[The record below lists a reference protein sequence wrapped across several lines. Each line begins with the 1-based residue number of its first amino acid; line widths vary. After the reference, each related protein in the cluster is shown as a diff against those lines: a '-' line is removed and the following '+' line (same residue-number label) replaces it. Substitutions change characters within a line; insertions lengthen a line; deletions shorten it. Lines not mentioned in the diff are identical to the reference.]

1 MRLYMNN
8 GWKFSKEFD
17 IEMIKYNYDDSDM
30 DIVRLPHTNVT
41 LPYNY
46 AVPQDCES
54 VCCYRNEFTLGKEYM
69 GRTVLIT
76 FEGAAHEASVYI
88 NEKEATVHKYGY
100 TSFTIDISSL
110 IVFDRPNIITVKLDS
125 RKSLS
130 QPPFRDT
137 IDYITYGGLYREVY
151 IDVKNPIYIDDIYIY
166 EGKPEDYIKEEPEE
180 QQQTIKAIKKPVKSN
195 EQTSEDNDN
204 SQELKGLEIT
214 YELTIAD
221 KVDIRGQKGYYV
233 ELSLYKSDGTFIKN
247 LDNCE
252 ISKEIRF
259 HDNISKP
266 MQSLRNKLNGK
277 KFSGAINE
285 VKRHIITCTQRIE
298 ELEKWD
304 IDSPNLYV
312 LKAELKRHDFDP
324 VYDEY
329 ETRFGIR
336 KTEFKADGFYL
347 NDKKIKLRG
356 VNRNQSFP
364 YTGYAMPEALQRNDA
379 DIIKN
384 ELGMNMVRT
393 SHYPQSKYF
402 LDRCDELGLLV
413 FSEVAGGYNIGD
425 EDWKNTFAQDVE
437 EMVLY
442 NRNHPSVILWGVRVN
457 GSKDD
462 DELYTLTNNTA
473 HEIDKIRHT
482 AGTRNFKKS
491 NCIEDV
497 YAYNDY
503 FYDGEN
509 ENVEKRK
516 DVTSDENK
524 PYIISEYSG
533 YMYPSKNFD
542 TEKQRLEHTLR
553 HAKVMNGYY
562 KDKLIAGGVA
572 WCMTDYNANDGYG
585 SSDGICYHGT
595 MDMFRNPK
603 LAATLYSCYTDENI
617 LEISSTMSIGEHEAG
632 ILGKMYIFTNADS
645 VKMYKNGE
653 FIKEFL
659 TGKNASKKRS
669 EFSALEF
676 PPVEID
682 DLIGDTLEKQEGLP
696 HGQAEDIKKILMSVS
711 RYGVNHLPIDIK
723 MRAAKLMTFYHMKL
737 NDALALYEKYIG
749 NGGKT
754 MPVPSYKFEAIK
766 DGEVVKTVVK
776 EPVKNMF
783 INAQADH
790 TSLIE
795 NTTYDV
801 ALVRIKACDQNGNV
815 LNLYNEAVM
824 LSTEG
829 AIEIIGP
836 KIISLKGGYGGTFV
850 KTMGESGQA
859 FLSITDNC
867 GNEGKIEFDIS
878 VM

>member
-1 MRLYMNN
+1 MRIYMNN
-8 GWKFSKEFD
+8 GWRFSKEFD
-17 IEMIKYNYDDSDM
+17 SDMIQYNYDDSDM
-30 DIVRLPHTNVT
+30 EIVRLPHTNAV

-46 AVPQDCES
+46 AVPQDCEK

-69 GRTVLIT
+69 GKTILIT

-88 NEKEATVHKYGY
+88 NEKEATIHKCGY
-100 TSFTIDISSL
+100 TTFTIDISSL
-110 IVFDRPNIITVKLDS
+110 IVFDKPNIIVVKLDS
-125 RKSLS
+125 RPSLN
-130 QPPFRDT
+130 QAPFGEK
-137 IDYITYGGLYREVY
+137 IDALVYGGLYREVY
-151 IDVKNPIYIDDIYIY
+151 VDIKNPVYIDDIYVY
-166 EGKPEDYIKEEPEE
+166 EGKPEDYIKKEPETE
-180 QQQTIKAIKKPVKSN
+180 QGKVKSDKKLSKN
-195 EQTSEDNDN
+195 DTQEAENDN
-204 SQELKGLEIT
+204 ELKGLEIT
-214 YELTIAD
+214 YELTVAD
-221 KVDIRGQKGYYV
+221 KVDIRGQKGYYA

-247 LDNCE
+247 LENCE
-252 ISKEIRF
+252 ISK
-259 HDNISKP
+259 NIKFEFNDLKT

-277 KFSGAINE
+277 KFAGAINE
-285 VKRHIITCTQRIE
+285 VKRHIITCTLRIE
-298 ELEKWD
+298 ELEKWELD
-304 IDSPNLYV
+304 NPNLYV
-312 LKAELKRHDFDP
+312 IKAALKRHDFDA

-364 YTGYAMPEALQRNDA
+364 YMGYAMPESIQRNDA

-402 LDRCDELGLLV
+402 LDRCDEIGLLV
-413 FSEVAGGYNIGD
+413 FSEIAGGYNIGD
-425 EDWKNTFAQDVE
+425 DDWKNGFCQSVE

-457 GSKDD
+457 GSNDD
-462 DELYTLTNNTA
+462 EELYTTTNNVA
-473 HEIDKIRHT
+473 HNIDKLRQT
-482 AGTRNFKKS
+482 AGTRNIKKS
-491 NCIEDV
+491 NLLEDV
-497 YAYNDY
+497 YAYND
-503 FYDGEN
+503 FSYDGEN
-509 ENVEKRK
+509 EPIEKRK
-516 DVTSDENK
+516 DVISDETK
-524 PYIISEYSG
+524 AYIISEYNG
-533 YMYPSKNFD
+533 YMYPSKSFD
-542 TEKQRLEHTLR
+542 TESDKLEHALR
-553 HAKVMNGYY
+553 HAKIMNGYY
-562 KDKLIAGGVA
+562 KDKLIAGGIA
-572 WCMTDYNANDGYG
+572 WCMTDYNANNGFG
-585 SSDGICYHGT
+585 SADGICYHGI

-603 LAATLYSCYTDENI
+603 LVASLYSCYTNENV
-617 LEISSTMSIGEHEAG
+617 LEISSSMSMGEHKAEIA
-632 ILGKMYIFTNADS
+632 GKMYIFSNADS

-659 TGKNASKKRS
+659 CGKNASKKRS

-711 RYGVNHLPIDIK
+711 RYGVNHIPIDVR

-749 NGGKT
+749 NGGKN

-766 DGEVVKTVVK
+766 DGNIVKTVVK
-776 EPVKNMF
+776 EPVKNTF

-824 LSTEG
+824 LSVEG
-829 AIEIIGP
+829 AIKIIGP
-836 KIISLKGGYGGTFV
+836 KLISLKGGYGGTFV
-850 KTMGESGQA
+850 RTIGESGQA
-859 FLSITDNC
+859 FLTIMDNE
-867 GNEGKIEFDIS
+867 GNVGKIEFDIS